1 LGQRFVQLEGRA
13 RHGEVIVAPT
23 AATAACTGSS
33 GPNCALSDTVMV
45 N

>member
-13 RHGEVIVAPT
+13 RHGEVIVAPN
-23 AATAACTGSS
+23 AACTGSS